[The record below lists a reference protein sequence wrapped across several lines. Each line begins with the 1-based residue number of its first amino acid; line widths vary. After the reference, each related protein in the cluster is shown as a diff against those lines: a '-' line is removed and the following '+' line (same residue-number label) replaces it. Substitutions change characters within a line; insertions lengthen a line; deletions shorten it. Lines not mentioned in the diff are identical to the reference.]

1 MGQLT
6 DRSCAMSGQIIRH
19 SSMIVASPEAVLHS
33 LPLERDGGRLHMIQ
47 MLIYEN
53 NTAPDTVDP
62 KAHQPNYIVGA
73 RWGAITYD
81 TSVDT

>member
-1 MGQLT
+1 MGSAHRPKLCYVGSDYT
-6 DRSCAMSGQIIRH
+6 ALVYDCSITGSRA
-19 SSMIVASPEAVLHS
+19 S
-33 LPLERDGGRLHMIQ
+33 LPLERNGGRLHMIQ